1 VKRVI
6 LAALEDFDSSG
17 IARLIVRQ
25 PLAHGKRDKRLMN
38 SEEIPD
44 RSFGCLRGVD
54 CSGARASDQTV
65 ERTIEVGQLTEVTG
79 RNPAY
84 HMKDLPQ
91 GSGIEGSRK
100 WMAISSRELQIEP
113 RSGNTDLAR
122 VPRLSRVVSGS
133 R

>member
-6 LAALEDFDSSG
+6 LAALEDFDSSD

-54 CSGARASDQTV
+54 CWRARDWDQSV
-65 ERTIEVGQLTEVTG
+65 ERTIEVRQLTEVTR

-84 HMKDLPQ
+84 RMKDLPQ
-91 GSGIEGSRK
+91 ASGIQGSRK
-100 WMAISSRELQIEP
+100 WMAVSSRDQQIEP
-113 RSGNTDLAR
+113 TSGHTDLAR
-122 VPRLSRVVSGS
+122 GLPLSRIVSGS